1 MKVEFTPVFIKLKAI
16 LQTNQDGLSMVTDE
30 EKSYY
35 LDTQHI
41 M

>member
-1 MKVEFTPVFIKLKAI
+1 MKVGFTPVFIKLKAI